1 MLSIRQS
8 DFWWFCVEPGV
19 GLADPYESLPTC
31 DTMWF
36 YNCSQGQGGYL
47 VPKGC
52 IGNEEA
58 VDVPTTVPEAELRSR
73 ISAEGRWVT
82 RPSWRHRRILCQER
96 SGGTN
101 SAAQR
106 PAWDGSSSPEL
117 PGTGWSSRRQ
127 PLPSSGTARPRRAA
141 TRQPHEQHTA
151 SEPGPGRGG
160 AAGGGEAARTGR
172 CRAGGAGPGP
182 GGLERAVAAA
192 VGERSGYG
200 GMASSQGKNEP
211 RFADWMAALPD
222 SICSTPLT
230 NLAIPGRAAPA
241 FPPLRRR
248 EQVGRCPPSAPRDR
262 GGGGKWRR
270 DSRRR
275 CRSASPPGW
284 SRSGNRCRGSGAVRG
299 ASAVLGAGHP
309 GGRCGAA
316 CRALRPGRHTAGT
329 RPRVGGAPAATSSL
343 PDFLCFFIF
352 HFFFLSSEV
361 RAVSWPRRGGGWP
374 WWVGCVALVPCPVCW
389 PRCPPGSSD
398 AEAALVSLELPWG
411 KRPLLASFAQ
421 QLLVLQRFVTPAED
435 LFKSIAAVSLE
446 LVFCSRKL
454 CFHSLLQLMQ
464 AVAHLLLLHCVF
476 CCRLGILGVKL
487 HSLLSVGTQ
496 HL

>member
-82 RPSWRHRRILCQER
+82 RPSRRHRRILCQER

-262 GGGGKWRR
+262 GGGGEMAAGLAAPLPVRVPPGMEPERESLPRERR
-270 DSRRR
+270 RAGRFGGARRRASRR
-275 CRSASPPGW
+275 
-284 SRSGNRCRGSGAVRG
+284 AVRG
-299 ASAVLGAGHP
+299 RVSSAPSRPSYRRHPAEGRRRAGGDLLTPGLSVFFYFSFFFSFQRGAG
-309 GGRCGAA
+309 C
-316 CRALRPGRHTAGT
+316 
-329 RPRVGGAPAATSSL
+329 
-343 PDFLCFFIF
+343 
-352 HFFFLSSEV
+352 
-361 RAVSWPRRGGGWP
+361 
-374 WWVGCVALVPCPVCW
+374 
-389 PRCPPGSSD
+389 
-398 AEAALVSLELPWG
+398 EL
-411 KRPLLASFAQ
+411 
-421 QLLVLQRFVTPAED
+421 T
-435 LFKSIAAVSLE
+435 
-446 LVFCSRKL
+446 
-454 CFHSLLQLMQ
+454 
-464 AVAHLLLLHCVF
+464 
-476 CCRLGILGVKL
+476 
-487 HSLLSVGTQ
+487 
-496 HL
+496 